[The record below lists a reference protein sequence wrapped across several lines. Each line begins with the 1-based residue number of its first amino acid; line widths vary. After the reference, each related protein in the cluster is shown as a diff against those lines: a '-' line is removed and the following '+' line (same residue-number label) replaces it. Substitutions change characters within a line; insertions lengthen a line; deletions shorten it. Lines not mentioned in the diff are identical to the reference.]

1 MLQRHFARSFLSEG
15 ASNQRGAFTLVEI
28 IIVVLLVGILA
39 AASMPAIGAAATDM
53 KLRAAARKLTAGLNY
68 IRNQAITEGA
78 EYGIACSATGYKAFK
93 PAAGLEAITHPLT
106 HQPWVVDLS
115 DDQITLAADFSDESK
130 VTFDS
135 TGAPD
140 SAGQIVMTLGKISTT
155 LTVEASTGR
164 VSASQ

>member
-15 ASNQRGAFTLVEI
+15 ASSQRGAFTLVEI

-39 AASMPAIGAAATDM
+39 AAGMPAIGAAATDM

-78 EYGIACSATGYKAFK
+78 EYGIVCSAAGYKAFK
-93 PAAGLEAITHPLT
+93 PGDGLEAITHPLT
-106 HQPWVVDLS
+106 HQAWVVDLS
-115 DDQITLAADFSDESK
+115 DDHIALAADFSDESK

-135 TGAPD
+135 TGAPS